1 MIHINKA
8 SMSKVKLGWQAHQ
21 NAKQFRQHQS
31 TPFNFV
37 NAQQVYLNT
46 LAVYAV
52 NDYLKRQGIE
62 TDLTGSDSWDPLIQ
76 SLANIADLKV
86 KRQGQWVKLECRPVF
101 SDTNFV
107 YIPAEVWED
116 RMGYVAVGMNE
127 SLTEATLLGFTQTV
141 TTEELS
147 LNQFQSLDDLL
158 KCLQP
163 KREPKPLVQLNQW
176 FDSIVA
182 EGWQTVE
189 ALLGTPDVSLAFRS
203 VNPATVKRGK
213 IIQLKDQSL
222 ALILDLNQDN
232 EQNVRIRVKVRSLTS
247 NTSLPAGIKLMV
259 LDETGESFQ
268 ETQAGNADHSIHTKP
283 FQFIDQ
289 PEEKF
294 TVKVVLGEES
304 VTEDFII

>member
-1 MIHINKA
+1 MITINN
-8 SMSKVKLGWQAHQ
+8 KVKLGWQVHQ
-21 NAKQFRQHQS
+21 KAKQFRQHQS

-62 TDLTGSDSWDPLIQ
+62 TDLTESDSWDPLMQ
-76 SLANIADLKV
+76 SLVNIADLKV

-116 RMGYVAVGMNE
+116 RIGYVAVGINE
-127 SLTEATLLGFTQTV
+127 SLTEATLLGFTPTV

-147 LNQFQSLDDLL
+147 LSQFQSLNDLL
-158 KCLQP
+158 KCLTP
-163 KREPKPLVQLNQW
+163 KSESLPLVNLSRW
-176 FDSIVA
+176 FDNIVA

-203 VNPATVKRGK
+203 INPATVKRGK
-213 IIQLKDQSL
+213 TIQLKDHSL

-232 EQNVRIRVKVRSLTS
+232 EQNIRIRVKVRSLGS
-247 NTSLPAGIKLMV
+247 NTSLPEGITLRV
-259 LDETGESFQ
+259 LDETGEPFL
-268 ETQAGNADHSIHTKP
+268 ETQAGKADSSIQTKP
-283 FQFIDQ
+283 FQFIEQ

-304 VTEDFII
+304 ITENFLI

>member
-1 MIHINKA
+1 MIRMNNS
-8 SMSKVKLGWQAHQ
+8 SMSKIKLGWQAHQ
-21 NAKQFRQHQS
+21 KAKQFRQHQS

-52 NDYLKRQGIE
+52 NDYLKCQGIE
-62 TDLTGSDSWDPLIQ
+62 TDLTGSHSWNPLMQ

-86 KRQGQWVKLECRPVF
+86 KWQGQWVKLECRPVF

-116 RMGYVAVGMNE
+116 RMGYVAVGINE

-147 LNQFQSLDDLL
+147 LSQFQSLNDLL
-158 KCLQP
+158 KCLKP
-163 KREPKPLVQLNQW
+163 KREPLLTNLSQW
-176 FDSIVA
+176 FDNIVA

-189 ALLGTPDVSLAFRS
+189 ALLGTPAVSLAFRN

-213 IIQLKDQSL
+213 TLKLKDHSL
-222 ALILDLNQDN
+222 ALILDLNKDN
-232 EQNVRIRVKVRSLTS
+232 EQNIRIRVKVRSLASHTP
-247 NTSLPAGIKLMV
+247 LPAGIRLMV
-259 LDETGESFQ
+259 LDETGEPFLD
-268 ETQAGNADHSIHTKP
+268 TQAGNVDPSIQTKP

>member
-1 MIHINKA
+1 MITINN
-8 SMSKVKLGWQAHQ
+8 KVKLGWQVHQ
-21 NAKQFRQHQS
+21 KAKQFRQHQS
-31 TPFNFV
+31 TPFNFA

-62 TDLTGSDSWDPLIQ
+62 TDLTESDSWDPLMQ

-101 SDTNFV
+101 SDINFV

-116 RMGYVAVGMNE
+116 RIGYVAVGINE

-147 LNQFQSLDDLL
+147 LSQFQSLNDLL
-158 KCLQP
+158 KCLTP
-163 KREPKPLVQLNQW
+163 KSESLPLVNLSRW
-176 FDSIVA
+176 FDNIVA

-213 IIQLKDQSL
+213 AIQLKDHTL

-232 EQNVRIRVKVRSLTS
+232 EQNIRIRVKVRSLAS
-247 NTSLPAGIKLMV
+247 NTSLPEGITLKV
-259 LDETGESFQ
+259 LDETGEPFL
-268 ETQAGNADHSIHTKP
+268 ETQAGKGDSSIQTKP
-283 FQFIDQ
+283 FQFIEQ

-304 VTEDFII
+304 ITENFLI

>member
-1 MIHINKA
+1 MIHINKPA
-8 SMSKVKLGWQAHQ
+8 MDKVKLGWQVHQ
-21 NAKQFRQHQS
+21 TAKQFRQHQS

-62 TDLTGSDSWDPLIQ
+62 TDLTGSDSWNPLIQ

-101 SDTNFV
+101 SDTNLV

-116 RMGYVAVGMNE
+116 RMGYVAVGINE
-127 SLTEATLLGFTQTV
+127 SLTEATLLGFTQIV
-141 TTEELS
+141 TKEELS
-147 LNQFQSLDDLL
+147 LSQFQSLNDLL

-163 KREPKPLVQLNQW
+163 KGEPSPLVRLSQW
-176 FDSIVA
+176 FDNIVA

-189 ALLGTPDVSLAFRS
+189 ALLGTPEVSLAFRS
-203 VNPATVKRGK
+203 ANPTTVKRGK
-213 IIQLKDQSL
+213 TIQLKDHNL

-232 EQNVRIRVKVRSLTS
+232 EQNVRIRVKVRSLAS
-247 NTSLPAGIKLMV
+247 NTPLPEGIRLMV
-259 LDETGESFQ
+259 LDETGEPFLD
-268 ETQAGNADHSIHTKP
+268 TQAGNADHSIQTKP

-294 TVKVVLGEES
+294 TVKVVLGEDS
-304 VTEDFII
+304 VTEDFVI